1 MHRIGPIDPLA
12 PEAEAVGPEPHTP
25 HRVRIQR
32 AAVAMLAGFVVLTG
46 TRNDPILSPDSI
58 TYISAAESLR
68 GLDGFIDFTG
78 EPLTHFPPIFPLL
91 LVPGGRSLLWASIIG
106 VICSVAI
113 AVLLYNLF
121 ELRVRS
127 SAALVGTA
135 LYVLSQAAVRIEST
149 VWSETPYLMF
159 ALATLYVLSRQ
170 SPTVRSAAAAGIL
183 AGLCFLTRYAGAGLV
198 LTGLVMVVVATM
210 GDKHHLRRCTIA
222 YLTAPAALASLW
234 IARNLIATGE
244 PLGPHFEGGAGESL
258 TSLAR
263 RTARALGRLVIDLDL
278 DTAGSVAEP
287 AGFVV
292 LIGLLVATIFAFRR
306 NPRNT
311 LDVGMATFAVTS
323 IVLPAVSR
331 AVAGTDVSARLL
343 SPALIP
349 VVYFAVVA
357 INRMSHNKLL
367 LGIAAAGALVWSAHG
382 IDTALQ
388 VPDRLGGSA
397 ANPQFSS
404 QLYPLVANLPPDAN
418 VLTNNPQRVWWS
430 ARRFPVSF
438 AFTQPKAGNSHFPL
452 SPTETVRQACSADAY
467 LAWFSGMDNAGG
479 VGPAELRPDLAAL
492 ITLVPV
498 ESVPGGQLFKL
509 TVKDRD
515 ACR

>member
-1 MHRIGPIDPLA
+1 MHRIGPIEPLA
-12 PEAEAVGPEPHTP
+12 PEDETVGPEPHMP
-25 HRVRIQR
+25 HRVRIQH
-32 AAVAMLAGFVVLTG
+32 AAVALLAGLVVLTS
-46 TRNDPILSPDSI
+46 TRNGPILSPDSI

-68 GLDGFIDFTG
+68 SLAGFIDFTG

-106 VICSVAI
+106 VICSAAI

-135 LYVLSQAAVRIEST
+135 LYVLSQAAARIESM

-159 ALATLYVLSRQ
+159 ALATMYVLSRQ
-170 SPTVRSAAAAGIL
+170 SPTTRSAAAAGIL

-198 LTGLVMVVVATM
+198 LTGLVMVIVATM
-210 GDKHHLRRCTIA
+210 EDKHHLRRCTIS

-234 IARNLIATGE
+234 IARNLFATGE

-258 TSLAR
+258 PLLAR
-263 RTARALGRLVIDLDL
+263 RTARAFGRLVIDL

-292 LIGLLVATIFAFRR
+292 LIGLLVAAIFAFRR

-311 LDVGMATFAVTS
+311 LDVGMATFAVMS
-323 IVLPAVSR
+323 IVLPVVSR

-343 SPALIP
+343 SPTLIP

-357 INRMSHNKLL
+357 INRISQNKLL
-367 LGIAAAGALVWSAHG
+367 LGLAAAGALVWSAHG
-382 IDTALQ
+382 IDTALHG
-388 VPDRLGGSA
+388 PDRLGGSA

-404 QLYPLVANLPPDAN
+404 QLYPLVADLPPDAN
-418 VLTNNPQRVWWS
+418 VLTNNPQRLWWS

-452 SPTETVRQACSADAY
+452 SPTETVRRACSADAY
-467 LAWFSGMDNAGG
+467 LAWFSELDNAGG

-498 ESVPGGQLFKL
+498 ESVPGGQLFEL
-509 TVKDRD
+509 AVNDRVK
-515 ACR
+515 CR